1 MSTTLF
7 AISTYCTL
15 HNVEHS
21 FIDSLIS
28 EGIISVTHNDE
39 GEFIEEAQ
47 LHELEIYT
55 RWYHELGINP
65 EGIDALR
72 HLVDRVKQ
80 MQTEITILRTRL
92 RFYETEE

>member
-1 MSTTLF
+1 MSTALV
-7 AISTYCTL
+7 AISTYCSL

-28 EGIISVTHNDE
+28 EGIITITQNDE
-39 GEFIEEAQ
+39 GEFIEEEQ
-47 LHELEIYT
+47 LHDLEIYT

-72 HLVDRVKQ
+72 HVVEKMKH
-80 MQTEITILRTRL
+80 MQAEINRL
-92 RFYETEE
+92 RMRLQFYESE